1 MQFQGPGGFPG
12 GVPPPPPPN
21 FSGPFPPP
29 PPNIAAMPNNP
40 YNFNNQWGNFQQ
52 GPNLGLNQQQNSGF
66 NQQPNPGGFQNQGY
80 NQNQMQGQGGLPG
93 GRASK
98 RPKYTLPDTDSSS
111 SSSAEE
117 ATAHDSQEEWEAVRI
132 LEQRGQGFALQ
143 YYIEWAGIDPATGKQ
158 WAPTW
163 ENVKNAGET
172 LRASW
177 KVEQARRAQE
187 KKEVTAAARR
197 GTQQRSARRESP
209 AQATQAGRVRRSRI
223 IESPEPSAPALAE
236 EPPSETRERAAA
248 IASSTTIDLE
258 EAIPDWTSPQVN
270 IDVRGDSFHCGQY
283 EPFSEIPESQPSPT
297 KSPAEGTTLESSQ
310 LFASQP
316 AFLASGIVRDTQSS
330 AGDAS
335 YIPITQEELESSL
348 YSDSSD
354 ESNEDHIIGYS
365 SPTQLKSFTASF
377 NSKASKN
384 SLESLI

>member
-1 MQFQGPGGFPG
+1 MASTKRKRIPT
-12 GVPPPPPPN
+12 
-21 FSGPFPPP
+21 
-29 PPNIAAMPNNP
+29 
-40 YNFNNQWGNFQQ
+40 
-52 GPNLGLNQQQNSGF
+52 
-66 NQQPNPGGFQNQGY
+66 
-80 NQNQMQGQGGLPG
+80 
-93 GRASK
+93 RTTASK
-98 RPKYTLPDTDSSS
+98 RPKYTLPDTDGSS

-117 ATAHDSQEEWEAVRI
+117 ATAHDSQKEWEAVRI

-163 ENVKNAGET
+163 ENAKNAGET

-187 KKEVTAAARR
+187 KKEATAAARR
-197 GTQQRSARRESP
+197 GTQQRSARGELP
-209 AQATQAGRVRRSRI
+209 AQATQARRVRRSRV

-236 EPPSETRERAAA
+236 ESPAETRERAAV

-270 IDVRGDSFHCGQY
+270 IDLRGDSFNRGEY
-283 EPFSEIPESQPSPT
+283 EPFSEIPESQPSPE

-330 AGDAS
+330 AGDVS

-348 YSDSSD
+348 HSDSSD

-365 SPTQLKSFTASF
+365 VCQ
-377 NSKASKN
+377 
-384 SLESLI
+384 